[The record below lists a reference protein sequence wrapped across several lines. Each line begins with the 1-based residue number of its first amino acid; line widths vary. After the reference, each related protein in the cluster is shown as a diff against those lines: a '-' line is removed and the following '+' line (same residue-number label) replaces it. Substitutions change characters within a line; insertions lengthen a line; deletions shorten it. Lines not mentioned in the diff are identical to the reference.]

1 MNSLIYL
8 NDVDDGGEF
17 YTENGI
23 TISGQGYTLTLF
35 DGRNVKHG
43 LKEVKN
49 NNRYTII
56 LWWK

>member
-1 MNSLIYL
+1 MVVNFIQKT
-8 NDVDDGGEF
+8 VR
-17 YTENGI
+17 
-23 TISGQGYTLTLF
+23 TLTLF